1 MVRLQDQFRQSTVYD
16 SQNGLSYRIF
26 KDALEFESYLNILED
41 KDLTTLADLEQ
52 QTIEIKQPVECG
64 RWCNI

>member
-1 MVRLQDQFRQSTVYD
+1 MVRFQDQFRQSWLSTVYD

-41 KDLTTLADLEQ
+41 KDLTTLCRFR
-52 QTIEIKQPVECG
+52 TTNH
-64 RWCNI
+64 RN